1 MKPADLF
8 RKLSAL
14 GLNADQIAGVLDI
27 MDADAESRRA
37 KGRDRWHKWKENQ
50 TANVSKRLPTTANV
64 SSQLARGEDSS
75 SKKQITEKEERK
87 KDSAAKPR
95 GDLDAFKGELSSIL
109 DPARVDA
116 IVAVRRK
123 KGATMTA
130 HAGSL
135 LVSALQACPDPGMAA
150 DEMVLRN
157 WTGIKPEWLESRSA
171 PQPRATAPPNR
182 TVSDVLGDIKA
193 GRLEVPSILDLI
205 KGKTDEPP
213 EHSGPTIDAGFERAD
228 IGSAGRVNQLYAF
241 PSGRRS

>member
-1 MKPADLF
+1 MRPADLF
-8 RKLSAL
+8 RQLSAL
-14 GLNADQIAGVLDI
+14 GLNAEQIAGVLDI
-27 MDADAESRRA
+27 IDADAESRKA

-64 SSQLARGEDSS
+64 SSTLTRGEDSS
-75 SKKQITEKEERK
+75 SKKQILEKEERK

-135 LVSALQACPDPGMAA
+135 LVSALRACPDPSTAA

-157 WTGIKPEWLESRSA
+157 WTGIKPEWLESRHS
-171 PQPRATAPPNR
+171 TAPPRSTAPPPGQDFN
-182 TVSDVLGDIKA
+182 
-193 GRLEVPSILDLI
+193 SILDAMQ
-205 KGKTDEPP
+205 GKQNAQ
-213 EHSGPTIDAGFERAD
+213 HSGSTIETSFERRDWGSSSD
-228 IGSAGRVNQLYAF
+228 IVQLHAF
-241 PSGRRS
+241 PARR

>member
-27 MDADAESRRA
+27 MDADAESRKA
-37 KGRDRWHKWKENQ
+37 KGRERWHKWKENQ

-64 SSQLARGEDSS
+64 SSQLTRGEDSS

-135 LVSALQACPDPGMAA
+135 LVSALRACPDAATAA

-157 WTGIKPEWLESRSA
+157 WTGIKPEWLENRSR
-171 PQPRATAPPNR
+171 QQGPPPGNR
-182 TVSDVLGDIKA
+182 KPNAVDAMHQIFQERGWTSEPEILRSDHSDDQRV
-193 GRLEVPSILDLI
+193 
-205 KGKTDEPP
+205 PP
-213 EHSGPTIDAGFERAD
+213 ERSGYSGAVVDLRSGAYR
-228 IGSAGRVNQLYAF
+228 RV
-241 PSGRRS
+241 